1 MIELRKVPAFFQSQ
15 PVKSIWDCESSW
27 SGLSPLF
34 SIWCVFRPE
43 RVRSGQ
49 ISKANP
55 RDDIKDTRRIADVY
69 VDGTKVDR
77 AALARQFKG

>member
-1 MIELRKVPAFFQSQ
+1 MIDRIGLPDSCSQSSLRPYNPRELAVTRLPA
-15 PVKSIWDCESSW
+15 
-27 SGLSPLF
+27 
-34 SIWCVFRPE
+34 FRPE

-49 ISKANP
+49 ISEANP
-55 RDDIKDTRRIADVY
+55 PDDRKNTRRIADVY